1 MTRTGFSIGPLEVH
15 WYGVI
20 LMFGAL
26 MAAILAARE
35 AKRRGIDPEMVWDML
50 PWALIGGII
59 GARLWHIFTPSASN
73 VAAGLTTA
81 YYLSH
86 PLAIL
91 EVWNGG
97 LGIPGAIAG
106 GALAVW
112 IYNRNKPISFAEWTD
127 IVAPGLALAQAIG
140 RWGNFVNQEL
150 YGAPSTLPWAIYID
164 EAHRLPAFS
173 DVATYHPLFLYE
185 SIWNLLN
192 LGLLLWLNRRFGEK
206 LRHGDL
212 FMVYMGFYAIGRF
225 SLEFLRLDTSQ
236 IVGINANQALMIVLL
251 VVSTVVLLWRHIPR
265 KNNKETNTA
274 DVVEE

>member
-1 MTRTGFSIGPLEVH
+1 LMT
-15 WYGVI
+15 
-20 LMFGAL
+20 GAL
-26 MAAILAARE
+26 MAALLAARE
-35 AKRRGIDPEMVWDML
+35 AKRRGIDPEMVWDMM

-81 YYLSH
+81 YYFSH

-112 IYNRNKPISFAEWTD
+112 IYNRNKPVSFAEWTD

-150 YGAPSTLPWAIYID
+150 YGAPSTLPWAIHID
-164 EAHRLPAFS
+164 EAYRLPEFAN
-173 DVATYHPLFLYE
+173 VATYHPLFLYE

-192 LGLLLWLNRRFGEK
+192 LGLLLLLNRK
-206 LRHGDL
+206 LGDKLHKGDL
-212 FMVYMGFYAIGRF
+212 FMIYMGFYAIGRF
-225 SLEFLRLDTSQ
+225 GLEFLRLDTSQ
-236 IVGINANQALMIVLL
+236 INGINANQTLMIILL
-251 VVSTVVLLWRHIPR
+251 AVSIAVLLWRHLPR
-265 KNNKETNTA
+265 KAKTEPGTTEPIKE
-274 DVVEE
+274 